1 MPKFKAVH
9 HVHQLHKAAHLVATV
24 LRHVPHPKF
33 K

>member
-9 HVHQLHKAAHLVATV
+9 HVHQAAHLVATV